1 MALAAG
7 MVSNRDRFK
16 RGNPFGQPEDTS
28 PITPG
33 QAYASSIGGQ
43 LGDYQDIMGRYRNAM
58 GQGPGGDYTDIMGK
72 YKDVLGKMGSG
83 PNDLQY
89 SRTKEWGD
97 SYNLLKGLAETGG
110 LSEADQGNLRARGI
124 SPIRSVYANMQRNM
138 DRRAAIGGGR
148 SANYNAASAKM
159 ARESSEQIANQ
170 VTNVNAEIAKMV
182 QEGKLKAA
190 PELGR
195 MASGENEFANS
206 FKIQNENQKNN
217 WFGTYTGALGDM
229 SKYAQSSKNNDVDL
243 LRGMTDLYGTN
254 PGLVETFG
262 SQVAQQGQL
271 KNQAANSQRNYRT
284 QTLEALMRGMR

>member
-1 MALAAG
+1 MALAGG
-7 MVSNRDRFK
+7 MVLRDRMRP
-16 RGNPFGQPEDTS
+16 RGNPFGQPEDNS

-43 LGDYQDIMGRYRNAM
+43 LGDYQDIMGRYKNAL
-58 GQGPGGDYTDIMGK
+58 GQGPGQDYTDIMGK

-89 SRTKEWGD
+89 NRSKEWGE
-97 SYNLLKGLAETGG
+97 SYGLLKDLAQTGG

-138 DRRAAIGGGR
+138 DRRAALSGGR
-148 SANYNAASAKM
+148 SANYNASAAKM

-182 QEGKLKAA
+182 QEGKLKSAPALANMAA
-190 PELGR
+190 
-195 MASGENEFANS
+195 GENEFSNS
-206 FKIQNENQKNN
+206 FRLQNEGQKND
-217 WFGTYTGALGDM
+217 WFKNYAGVLGDM
-229 SKYAQSSKNNDVDL
+229 SSYAKSGQDNTADL

-262 SQVAQQGQL
+262 NQVNTQGQI
-271 KNQAANSQRNYRT
+271 KNQAANNVRNYRNN
-284 QTLEALMRGMR
+284 TLQSLMRGMR

>member
-1 MALAAG
+1 MALASG
-7 MVSNRDRFK
+7 MVLRDRMRPK
-16 RGNPFGQPEDTS
+16 GNPFGQPENDS

-33 QAYASSIGGQ
+33 QGYAMSIGGQ
-43 LGDYQDIMGRYRNAM
+43 LGDYADIMGRYKNALATPNSDM
-58 GQGPGGDYTDIMGK
+58 SDAMSR
-72 YKDVLGKMGSG
+72 YKGLLDKMGSG

-89 SRTKEWGD
+89 NRTKEWGE
-97 SYNLLKGLAETGG
+97 SYGILKDLAKTGG

-138 DRRAAIGGGR
+138 DRRAALGGGR
-148 SANYNAASAKM
+148 SANYNAAAAKM

-195 MASGENEFANS
+195 MASGENELSNNFRL
-206 FKIQNENQKNN
+206 QNEAQKND
-217 WFGTYTGALGDM
+217 WFKTYSGTLGDM
-229 SKYAQSSKNNDVDL
+229 SSYAKSGQDNTADL

-254 PGLVETFG
+254 PGLIETFG
-262 SQVAQQGQL
+262 NQVNQQGQI
-271 KNQAANSQRNYRT
+271 KNQASNNVRNYRT
-284 QTLEALMRGMR
+284 QTLQALMRGGRR